1 MPPNFGSVVLVPFPF
16 TDQSGVK
23 KRPAV
28 VVSSNLYQADR
39 RDLIILAITSQIR
52 MPLSFGEALVADWR
66 AAGLLKPSVF
76 KPVLTTI
83 RADAGPSGHGRALDR
98 RPAYAGRHHRP
109 NHRVNSPVQEPH
121 PTPSMAAGHTSMSW
135 FE

>member
-1 MPPNFGSVVLVPFPF
+1 MPFPF

-28 VVSSNLYQADR
+28 VVSSNLYHAGR

-52 MPLSFGEALVADWR
+52 MPLGFGEALVADWQS
-66 AAGLLKPSVF
+66 AGLLKPSVF

-83 RADAGPSGHGRALDR
+83 EQTRVLRVMGALSTADRRALE
-98 RPAYAGRHHRP
+98 GLI
-109 NHRVNSPVQEPH
+109 VQII
-121 PTPSMAAGHTSMSW
+121 G
-135 FE
+135 

>member
-28 VVSSNLYQADR
+28 VVSSNLYHADR

-52 MPLSFGEALVADWR
+52 MPLSFGEALVADWQ

-83 RADAGPSGHGRALDR
+83 EQTLVLQVMGALSTADR
-98 RPAYAGRHHRP
+98 RTLEGIIAQIIG
-109 NHRVNSPVQEPH
+109 
-121 PTPSMAAGHTSMSW
+121 
-135 FE
+135 

>member
-1 MPPNFGSVVLVPFPF
+1 LRFEPCINCAGDPTIRLTREVLVPFPF

-28 VVSSNLYQADR
+28 TVSSNLYHAGR

-83 RADAGPSGHGRALDR
+83 
-98 RPAYAGRHHRP
+98 
-109 NHRVNSPVQEPH
+109 E
-121 PTPSMAAGHTSMSW
+121 
-135 FE
+135 